1 MMLFSPP
8 WEDEYWLGEPIYE
21 ENRSIGFHRLW
32 YLDTLNQITEFNVSL
47 QSKEGYF
54 TKRVAWSDIK
64 QDNKLRAYTI
74 HRTLLD
80 NEIVFDFD
88 AKEFEQNVYHFRT
101 IYHLL
106 KELNYVPYV
115 WYSGNKGLHA
125 HFFLD
130 YSSLKD
136 TLEMSLQIKIVNHFG
151 SKKKF
156 VKQFTTF
163 IAKKLEKNYKD
174 LCIDFQLN
182 HTNHLI
188 RSEGSMHKLGFKTF
202 LGHTPEEVKLVP
214 PIYNIENK
222 GYPIFPFHDFCH
234 NANALKLTVPKDIV
248 KLCKEFMQLKE
259 IGKPK
264 VRHANLNDFFT
275 KPVAIATK
283 PCIQFLLSQEYAKV
297 SEGRKRALFILA
309 SHFKND
315 DDQIR
320 KLKDWNDAVLGGYLQ
335 DFNIQTSAKSTTGK
349 VSCKYTHEFLDSIGC
364 GAVCKGC
371 QQ

>member
-21 ENRSIGFHRLW
+21 ENRSIGFYRMW
-32 YLDTLNQITEFNVSL
+32 YLDTLNRITAFNVSL
-47 QSKEGYF
+47 QSREGYF
-54 TKRVAWSDIK
+54 TKRIAWDDIK
-64 QDNKLRAYTI
+64 QDSKLRAYTV
-74 HRTLLD
+74 HRTLLN

-88 AKEFEQNVYHFRT
+88 AKEYEQNVYHFRT

-106 KELNYVPYV
+106 KELNYTPYV

-136 TLEMSLQIKIVNHFG
+136 TLEMDLQIKLVEHFG
-151 SKKKF
+151 KKEKF
-156 VKQFTTF
+156 IKYFTMF

-188 RSEGSMHKLGFKTF
+188 RSEGSLHKLGFKTF
-202 LGHTPEEVKLVP
+202 LGHTPEEVPLIP
-214 PIYNIENK
+214 PIFNPENK
-222 GYPIFPFHDFCH
+222 GYPIFPFHDYCH
-234 NANALKLTVPKDIV
+234 ATDQLKHSAPKDVV
-248 KLCKEFMQLKE
+248 KLCKEFMHAKG

-264 VRHANLNDFFT
+264 IRHANLNDFFS
-275 KPVAIATK
+275 KPAPTTVK
-283 PCIQFLLSQEYAKV
+283 PCIQFLMSQDYAKIG
-297 SEGRKRALFILA
+297 EGRKRALFILA

-315 DDQIR
+315 DDQIQ
-320 KLKDWNDAVLGGYLQ
+320 KLKGWNESVLGGYLD
-335 DFNIQTSAKSTTGK
+335 DFSIQTSAKSTSGK
-349 VSCKYTHEFLDSIGC
+349 VSCKYTYEFLESISC
-364 GAVCKGC
+364 GQVCKGC
-371 QQ
+371 SQ